1 MKTVALVLSVAAVVT
16 ARASPQ
22 GYGVPGTGGSG
33 GQYSSAPANYNFQWD
48 VDDAASGNFYGHGE
62 QATDG
67 NVQGSYYVQ
76 LPDTRRQLVE
86 YTADD
91 SGYHPVVTYEGQAQ
105 FGGGGGGKGS
115 SGSGGG
121 YSYSGGSGG
130 GTSGGGGQGSSAPAG
145 GYYP

>member
-1 MKTVALVLSVAAVVT
+1 MKTVALVLSVAAVVM

-33 GQYSSAPANYNFQWD
+33 GQYSSSPANYNFQWD
-48 VDDAASGNFYGHGE
+48 VDDSASGNFYGHRE

-91 SGYHPVVTYEGQAQ
+91 SGYHPVVTYEGQAE
-105 FGGGGGGKGS
+105 FGGGGGKGS

-130 GTSGGGGQGSSAPAG
+130 GISGGGGQGTSAPAG